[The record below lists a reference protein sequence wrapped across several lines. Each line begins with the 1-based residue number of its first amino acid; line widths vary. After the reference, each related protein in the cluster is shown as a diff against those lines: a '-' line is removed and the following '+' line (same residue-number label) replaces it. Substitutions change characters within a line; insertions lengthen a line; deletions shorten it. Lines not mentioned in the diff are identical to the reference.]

1 MFSKIHSLLL
11 QFKQKELTVDV
22 VSLNS
27 HGILYSWN
35 VAMKKNMITKENSIV
50 TIILKF
56 GY

>member
-27 HGILYSWN
+27 HGILYRWN